1 MKENNKNSISTT
13 AVQYATVESLN
24 TEARTRA
31 NADSQIR
38 TTIQVLSDDYEDFK
52 ENDGGSGGVFTT
64 FRSKDNE

>member
-1 MKENNKNSISTT
+1 MKENKNTISRA
-13 AVQYATVESLN
+13 AVQYATIESLN